1 MVIKKAGTTSI
12 QLNFNLDKHGEVEM
26 LKKLLRRIRDKEEG
40 ITGLETA
47 IILIAFVIVA
57 SVFAYVVLSAGL
69 FSSQK
74 AKEAVTA
81 GIETTM
87 ATVEIRGNMV
97 ARMQSSRVTEIY
109 FCVGI
114 PSAGSSVDFSP
125 SSANVSPMV
134 ISYMD
139 ADNMLPSV
147 NFTIQRLS
155 TINNDF
161 LLDHNELF
169 QVTVAIPTSGNIS
182 IGPYDSFSLEVKPPD
197 GPVMTVERTIPGR
210 VSQYVNLH

>member
-1 MVIKKAGTTSI
+1 
-12 QLNFNLDKHGEVEM
+12 M
-26 LKKLLRRIRDKEEG
+26 LKRIISRIQKKEEG

-81 GIETTM
+81 GLQATM
-87 ATVEIRGNMV
+87 ATVEIRGNVIAKME
-97 ARMQSSRVTEIY
+97 SSQVSEVY

-114 PSAGSSVDFSP
+114 PAAGSCVDFNPP
-125 SSANVSPMV
+125 SENVSPLV
-134 ISYMD
+134 VSYMD
-139 ADNMLPSV
+139 ADNILPSV
-147 NFTIQRLS
+147 NWTLQKLS
-155 TINNDF
+155 TINSDN

-169 QVTVAIPTSGNIS
+169 RITVLIPTTGNIS
-182 IGPYDSFSLEVKPPD
+182 IGPYDSFSLEIKPPD
-197 GPVMTVERTIPGR
+197 GPVLSIERTIPGR
-210 VSQYVNLH
+210 VNQFVNLH

>member
-1 MVIKKAGTTSI
+1 MR
-12 QLNFNLDKHGEVEM
+12 
-26 LKKLLRRIRDKEEG
+26 KLLQKIRERQEG

-74 AKEAVTA
+74 AKEAVNA
-81 GIETTM
+81 GLQSTM
-87 ATVEIRGNMV
+87 STIEIRGNIIAKMV
-97 ARMQSSRVTEIY
+97 ASEVTELS

-114 PSAGSSVDFSP
+114 PAAGHFVDFSP
-125 SSANVSPMV
+125 PSANVSPIV
-134 ISYMD
+134 ITYSD
-139 ADNMLPSV
+139 ATNLIPSV
-147 NFTIQRLS
+147 NWTLQKLS
-155 TINNDF
+155 TINTDN

-169 QVTVAIPTSGNIS
+169 QVTVLIPSSANLS
-182 IGPYDSFSLEVKPPD
+182 IGPYDSFSLELKPPD
-197 GPVMTVERTIPGR
+197 GPVLAFERTIPGR

>member
-1 MVIKKAGTTSI
+1 MIRE
-12 QLNFNLDKHGEVEM
+12 LWRR
-26 LKKLLRRIRDKEEG
+26 LRNREEG

-81 GIETTM
+81 GIQTTM
-87 ATVEIRGNMV
+87 ATVEIRGNVV
-97 ARMQSSRVTEIY
+97 ARMVSSEVREIY
-109 FCVGI
+109 FTVGI
-114 PSAGSSVDFSP
+114 PAAGHPVDFNP
-125 SSANVSPMV
+125 PSANVSPLV

-139 ADNMLPSV
+139 ADNILPSV
-147 NFTIQRLS
+147 NWTLQKL
-155 TINNDF
+155 TVINSDN

-169 QVTVAIPTSGNIS
+169 RIAVQIPTTGNIS
-182 IGPYDSFSLEVKPPD
+182 IGPYDSFALEIKPPD
-197 GPVMTVERTIPGR
+197 GPAVNFERTIPGR
-210 VSQYVNLH
+210 VTQYVNLY

>member
-1 MVIKKAGTTSI
+1 M
-12 QLNFNLDKHGEVEM
+12 F
-26 LKKLLRRIRDKEEG
+26 KKLLWRIRKREEG

-81 GIETTM
+81 GIQTTM
-87 ATVEIRGNMV
+87 ATVEIRGNV
-97 ARMQSSRVTEIY
+97 LARMQGGTVSEIY
-109 FCVGI
+109 FTVGI
-114 PSAGSSVDFSP
+114 PAAGSAVDFNPP
-125 SSANVSPMV
+125 SSNISPLV

-139 ADNMLPSV
+139 ADNILPSL
-147 NFTIQRLS
+147 NWTLQKLT
-155 TINNDF
+155 TINTDN

-169 QVTVAIPTSGNIS
+169 RIIVDIPSTGNIS
-182 IGPYDSFSLEVKPPD
+182 IGPYDTFSLEMKPPD
-197 GPVMTVERTIPGR
+197 GPVLAIERTIPGR
-210 VSQYVNLH
+210 VTQYINLH

>member
-1 MVIKKAGTTSI
+1 MIRE
-12 QLNFNLDKHGEVEM
+12 LW
-26 LKKLLRRIRDKEEG
+26 RRIRNREEG

-81 GIETTM
+81 GIQTTM
-87 ATVEIRGNMV
+87 ATVEIRGNVV
-97 ARMQSSRVTEIY
+97 ARMVSSEVREIY
-109 FCVGI
+109 FTVGI
-114 PSAGSSVDFSP
+114 PAAGHPVDFNP
-125 SSANVSPMV
+125 PSANVSPLV

-139 ADNMLPSV
+139 ADNILPSV
-147 NFTIQRLS
+147 NWTLQKL
-155 TINNDF
+155 TVINADN

-169 QVTVAIPTSGNIS
+169 RISVQIPTTGNIS
-182 IGPYDSFSLEVKPPD
+182 IGPYDSFALEIKPPD
-197 GPVMTVERTIPGR
+197 GPAVNFERTIPGR
-210 VSQYVNLH
+210 VTQFVNLY